1 MTAPAPATDPAIT
14 PTPATDPAPQ
24 ATEPPTSA
32 PEPAPEPKPTET
44 VDFWKA
50 QARKQEERAKAN
62 ADAAAELQKIKDR
75 DLTDLQR
82 VEKERDA
89 ATAELAATKLAAMQA
104 KVALDKGLTADIAA
118 MLQGDT
124 AEAMSAHADQLIA
137 WRDAAKAPAKPQP
150 NPAQGAHPATPTD
163 ALEAEYEQFKAHL
176 FPNHNTTERA

>member
-1 MTAPAPATDPAIT
+1 MTAPAPVTDPAAT

-24 ATEPPTSA
+24 ATEPPT
-32 PEPAPEPKPTET
+32 PEPAPTPDPKPTET

-62 ADAAAELQKIKDR
+62 AEAAAELQKIKDR

-89 ATAELAATKLAAMQA
+89 ATAELAATKRTAMQGQ
-104 KVALDKGLTADIAA
+104 VALDKGLTADIAA

-137 WRDAAKAPAKPQP
+137 WRDAVKPTGPQP
-150 NPAQGAHPATPTD
+150 NPAQGPRPQSPQAAED
-163 ALEAEYEQFKAHL
+163 AEYEQVKARL
-176 FPNHNTTERA
+176 FPNNNTERA